1 MQTLPSLWLG
11 GVTISYC
18 SGGHDAWCLLLVLYD
33 VLSLCT
39 KVCAQ
44 MPPLEDQGPY
54 GGCLPSPPQRSS
66 AGFSPP
72 ELNPLVH
79 EVGRRVL
86 NSAMTQ
92 TCHDVYIHWLWSH
105 GHTEI
110 QRGDKQRI
118 DGGHWEHMWN
128 EPLAQFSGYLGG
140 LLPRKY
146 EGFVSMAGS

>member
-1 MQTLPSLWLG
+1 MMP
-11 GVTISYC
+11 GVCFWFYMMFSP
-18 SGGHDAWCLLLVLYD
+18 
-33 VLSLCT
+33 
-39 KVCAQ
+39 CAQ
-44 MPPLEDQGPY
+44 RSVPKCPLWKIRVLTVAASQALHKDRLQAFH
-54 GGCLPSPPQRSS
+54 PQ
-66 AGFSPP
+66 
-72 ELNPLVH
+72 LNPLVH